1 MNNLFWVIQG
11 LLAAIFLTTGAMKLL
26 QKKEAL
32 SDKLGYVDDFSQTQL
47 YGIGVFEILVALGLI
62 LPRLTGILPWLTRVS
77 AVGLALIMVSAFFTH
92 LRRGEIIPMG
102 IVNIGIFSLAI
113 LITIGRFL

>member
-1 MNNLFWVIQG
+1 MNSLFWTFQG
-11 LLAAIFLTTGAMKLL
+11 LLAVIFLTAGATKLL

-32 SDKLGYVDDFSQTQL
+32 SDRFGFVDDFTQIQL
-47 YGIGVFEILVALGLI
+47 YRIGILEILGALGLI

-77 AVGLALIMVSAFFTH
+77 AVGLSLVMVSAFFTH

-102 IVNIGIFSLAI
+102 IVNISIFSLAI
-113 LITIGRFL
+113 LITIGRF